1 MKTEEVELHHKNVLT
16 LLKLVSCIWQ
26 FQAGELR
33 TSSWFT
39 IDREQLQD
47 ANNRYRMDLSVTD
60 GKYYDK
66 ETLYIDITNENE
78 SPVFLQKYYSVST
91 TEGPVGKGAGVF
103 LVNDSVG
110 WAFEINDFNQV
121 R

>member
-1 MKTEEVELHHKNVLT
+1 
-16 LLKLVSCIWQ
+16 
-26 FQAGELR
+26 
-33 TSSWFT
+33 
-39 IDREQLQD
+39 
-47 ANNRYRMDLSVTD
+47 MDLSVTD

-78 SPVFLQKYYSVST
+78 SPVFLQKFYSVST
-91 TEGPVGKGAGVF
+91 TEGPVGKGTGVF

>member
-1 MKTEEVELHHKNVLT
+1 
-16 LLKLVSCIWQ
+16 
-26 FQAGELR
+26 
-33 TSSWFT
+33 
-39 IDREQLQD
+39 
-47 ANNRYRMDLSVTD
+47 MDLSVTD

-91 TEGPVGKGAGVF
+91 TEGPVGKGVNGV
-103 LVNDSVG
+103 LMVINSVG
-110 WAFEINDFNQV
+110 WVLEITYCNQI

>member
-1 MKTEEVELHHKNVLT
+1 
-16 LLKLVSCIWQ
+16 
-26 FQAGELR
+26 
-33 TSSWFT
+33 
-39 IDREQLQD
+39 
-47 ANNRYRMDLSVTD
+47 MDLSVTD

-91 TEGPVGKGAGVF
+91 IEGPVGKGVNGVF
-103 LVNDSVG
+103 IVINSVG
-110 WAFEINDFNQV
+110 WVLEITYCNPI